1 MIETALTQKEKAI
14 NEFLESIC
22 QCASLDEQIIV
33 CC

>member
-1 MIETALTQKEKAI
+1 MVETALINKEKAI
-14 NEFLESIC
+14 NEFLENIC